1 MTLFS
6 KTVKSLKN
14 FNLKPYE
21 LILVVLLVL
30 YLVSGVSTPYELSP
44 YINNIF
50 MYLSLFAFSVVL
62 YLYGN
67 PLLALFFLITSF
79 IFIKRSNNVSH
90 KVMKPS
96 QEKKDN
102 TMNKLNNHL
111 NEKTLEEDIVRQIE
125 KHPNNIPGPSSYQP
139 VLCDSHNASIV

>member
-6 KTVKSLKN
+6 KTVKSFK
-14 FNLKPYE
+14 NLKPYE
-21 LILVVLLVL
+21 FILFVLLVL

-44 YINNIF
+44 YVNNMF

-67 PLLALFFLITSF
+67 PLLAAFFFFVSF
-79 IFIKRSNNVSH
+79 VFINRSNNVSH

-96 QEKKDN
+96 QKKKDI
-102 TMNKLNNHL
+102 TMRQLNNPML
-111 NEKTLEEDIVRQIE
+111 QKTLEEEIVGQIQ

-139 VLCDSHNASIV
+139 LLCDSHNATKI

>member
-6 KTVKSLKN
+6 KTVKSFK
-14 FNLKPYE
+14 NLKPYE
-21 LILVVLLVL
+21 FILFVLLVL

-44 YINNIF
+44 YVNNIF

-67 PLLALFFLITSF
+67 SLLAAFFLFVSF
-79 IFIKRSNNVSH
+79 IFINRSNKVSH

-96 QEKKDN
+96 QQKKDT
-102 TMNKLNNHL
+102 TMTQLNNPL
-111 NEKTLEEDIVRQIE
+111 VQKTLEEQMVGQIE
-125 KHPNNIPGPSSYQP
+125 RHPNNIPGPSSYHP
-139 VLCDSHNASIV
+139 VLCDSHNASKI

>member
-6 KTVKSLKN
+6 KTVKSFK
-14 FNLKPYE
+14 NLKPYE
-21 LILVVLLVL
+21 FILFVLLVL

-44 YINNIF
+44 YVNNIF

-67 PLLALFFLITSF
+67 PLLAVFFLFVSF
-79 IFIKRSNNVSH
+79 IFINRSNKVSH

-96 QEKKDN
+96 QQKKDT
-102 TMNKLNNHL
+102 TMTQLNNHL
-111 NEKTLEEDIVRQIE
+111 SQKTLEEQMVGQIE
-125 KHPNNIPGPSSYQP
+125 RHPNNIPGPSSYHP
-139 VLCDSHNASIV
+139 VLCDSHNASKI